1 MVDKTK
7 VFSMFMTFVAMVDRQ
22 FGQSIKIVQSDNGTE
37 FNCLF
42 DFFRATGVIFQS
54 SCVGTPQ
61 QNGRVERKHKH
72 ILSVG

>member
-1 MVDKTK
+1 
-7 VFSMFMTFVAMVDRQ
+7 MFMTFVAMVDRQ

-42 DFFRATGVIFQS
+42 DFFQAIGVIFQS